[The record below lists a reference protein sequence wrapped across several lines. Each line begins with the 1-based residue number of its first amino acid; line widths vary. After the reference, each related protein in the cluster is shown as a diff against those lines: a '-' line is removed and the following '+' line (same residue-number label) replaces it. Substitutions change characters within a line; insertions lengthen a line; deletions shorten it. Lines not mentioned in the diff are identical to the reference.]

1 MKFRAAVV
9 CFTMLLL
16 LASAAA
22 QPPQASNTELKKQMQ
37 AIDSALT
44 LWLTR
49 LYDQKPITVVQDP
62 KSVYLPGFGILVVAE
77 VNLYPTSHLGA
88 FMPPAAWE
96 RELKNAREQKILR
109 RKNLQARLGEF
120 LLKESGSFGQLPD
133 SDHIAVVVHF
143 FNPRVMPDMPPD
155 MPDQLLV
162 QAKRQ
167 DLIRL
172 QTEGRNIGRAELA
185 KVVLSREF

>member
-44 LWLTR
+44 VWLAR

-88 FMPPAAWE
+88 FMPPAAWQ
-96 RELKNAREQKILR
+96 RELKDAREQKMLR
-109 RKNLQARLGEF
+109 LKNLQARLGEF
-120 LLKESGSFGQLPD
+120 LLQQSGKFGQQLTATD
-133 SDHIAVVVHF
+133 NLAVVVHF
-143 FNPRVMPDMPPD
+143 FNPTPQAMPD